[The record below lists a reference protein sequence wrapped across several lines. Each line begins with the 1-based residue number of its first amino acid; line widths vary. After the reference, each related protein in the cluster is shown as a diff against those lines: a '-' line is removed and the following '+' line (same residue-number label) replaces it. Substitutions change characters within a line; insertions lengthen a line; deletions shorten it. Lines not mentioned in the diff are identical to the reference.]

1 MARSSSLAR
10 AVKAPMP
17 PASRDE
23 WLPFHRPS
31 LDARD
36 IEGVVETLRSGWLTT
51 GPVPRRFE
59 QKFARAIGARD
70 ALALCSGTAAL
81 HLALRVLGVQPG
93 DNVIV
98 PTYTFTATAEVVTY
112 LGARPVLADVDPVT
126 CNLTAETVVPCL
138 TPRTRAIVPV
148 HIAGLP
154 CRMQPIM

>member
-51 GPVPRRFE
+51 GPVTRRFE
-59 QKFARAIGARD
+59 QKFARAVGRATRSRSAR
-70 ALALCSGTAAL
+70 APPRSIWRSACSACS
-81 HLALRVLGVQPG
+81 P
-93 DNVIV
+93 
-98 PTYTFTATAEVVTY
+98 ATT
-112 LGARPVLADVDPVT
+112 
-126 CNLTAETVVPCL
+126 
-138 TPRTRAIVPV
+138 
-148 HIAGLP
+148 
-154 CRMQPIM
+154 